1 MVVGLPLLGRRCRQH
16 REQVSRWL
24 PLVRWRRCS
33 GPWRCSTAGCWTI
46 PFLLLLRSLPVSL
59 NRHRQKKKTK
69 RWLLGK
75 RRPTWRP
82 PQKENANQTV
92 RAFCVFFI
100 FFLLADWIASLVW
113 CWREKNGRYEWK
125 SRFHT
130 AAVSP
135 PADCFLPVGWIPPS
149 ARLPT
154 TWKRQSTKKEK
165 ERYIYI

>member
-92 RAFCVFFI
+92 RAFCVFFYI
-100 FFLLADWIASLVW
+100 FLAGRLNRESSLMLKRKKREIRVEISFPHCGSLSSRWLLPS
-113 CWREKNGRYEWK
+113 CWMNSSFR
-125 SRFHT
+125 
-130 AAVSP
+130 
-135 PADCFLPVGWIPPS
+135 
-149 ARLPT
+149 
-154 TWKRQSTKKEK
+154 
-165 ERYIYI
+165 